1 MLGRFHEGWLLSRAE
16 LKESLTR
23 MGSDLKHGFISSLRT
38 AWQTLNDFAR
48 AHTASAQLQAE
59 LAIVA
64 NQIEEQEKQAQE
76 GERFRKIKK
85 TNNKP
90 QRLLNWERSVSPKM
104 GKLQNPLSFVF
115 DRAQDCGEPRAAA
128 RGGASGEGGDAERG
142 EPHRLRPAGEAH
154 REFQRV
160 PLCPP
165 EPPLLLVHTT
175 RISHAL
181 HSHPPVRRKE
191 MEGFTPAL

>member
-1 MLGRFHEGWLLSRAE
+1 MLGCFHEVWLLSRAE

-23 MGSDLKHGFISSLRT
+23 MGSDLKHGFISSLRS

-85 TNNKP
+85 TTTT
-90 QRLLNWERSVSPKM
+90 
-104 GKLQNPLSFVF
+104 NPS
-115 DRAQDCGEPRAAA
+115 
-128 RGGASGEGGDAERG
+128 AS
-142 EPHRLRPAGEAH
+142 
-154 REFQRV
+154 
-160 PLCPP
+160 
-165 EPPLLLVHTT
+165 
-175 RISHAL
+175 
-181 HSHPPVRRKE
+181 
-191 MEGFTPAL
+191 

>member
-1 MLGRFHEGWLLSRAE
+1 MREAAHLQLICSTSENSSTGQFCHITRMLGCFHEVWLLSRAE

-85 TNNKP
+85 NQQQTP
-90 QRLLNWERSVSPKM
+90 APPEL
-104 GKLQNPLSFVF
+104 G
-115 DRAQDCGEPRAAA
+115 
-128 RGGASGEGGDAERG
+128 AERLSQNG
-142 EPHRLRPAGEAH
+142 KTAK
-154 REFQRV
+154 
-160 PLCPP
+160 
-165 EPPLLLVHTT
+165 
-175 RISHAL
+175 SAL
-181 HSHPPVRRKE
+181 ICV
-191 MEGFTPAL
+191 